1 MTETA
6 LDIGEV
12 VAHTGLAP
20 SALRFYEQRGL
31 IASTGRNGLRRTY
44 NADVLDRLALIG
56 CAREAGFGIAE
67 IARFLAAGP
76 RDQDLRDRMASKA
89 DELDILI
96 ARLTRMRAGLRHA
109 VECDHEPL
117 VACPEFKQTLNPQP
131 PLGAPAG
138 AAARAVKR

>member
-1 MTETA
+1 MTGTA

-31 IASTGRNGLRRTY
+31 IASSGRNGLRRTY
-44 NADVLDRLALIG
+44 DADVLDRLALIA

-67 IARFLAAGP
+67 IARFLSAGP
-76 RDQDLRDRMASKA
+76 DDGDLRDRMAVKVE
-89 DELDILI
+89 ELDVLI

-109 VECDHEPL
+109 VTCDHEPL
-117 VACPEFKQTLNPQP
+117 VACPEFKQTLNP
-131 PLGAPAG
+131 A
-138 AAARAVKR
+138 K

>member
-117 VACPEFKQTLNPQP
+117 VACPEFKQTLNEA
-131 PLGAPAG
+131 LLT
-138 AAARAVKR
+138 

>member
-1 MTETA
+1 MTEAT

-31 IASTGRNGLRRTY
+31 IASSGRNGLRRTY
-44 NADVLDRLALIG
+44 GADVLDRLALIA

-67 IARFLAAGP
+67 IARFLSAGP
-76 RDQDLRDRMASKA
+76 DDRDLRDRMAVKVE
-89 DELDILI
+89 ELDVLI

-109 VECDHEPL
+109 VNCDHEPL
-117 VACPEFKQTLNPQP
+117 VACPEFKQTLNP
-131 PLGAPAG
+131 GT
-138 AAARAVKR
+138 

>member
-44 NADVLDRLALIG
+44 DADVLDRLALIG

-76 RDQDLRDRMASKA
+76 RDQDLRDRMAAKA
-89 DELDILI
+89 DELDVLI
-96 ARLTRMRAGLRHA
+96 GRLTRMRAGLRHA

>member
-1 MTETA
+1 MTEAA

-31 IASTGRNGLRRTY
+31 IASSGRNGLRRTY
-44 NADVLDRLALIG
+44 DADVLDRLALIA

-67 IARFLAAGP
+67 IARFLGAGP
-76 RDQDLRDRMASKA
+76 DDRDLRERMAVKVE
-89 DELDILI
+89 ELDVLI

-109 VECDHEPL
+109 VRCDHEPL
-117 VACPEFKQTLNPQP
+117 VACPEFKQMLNP
-131 PLGAPAG
+131 A
-138 AAARAVKR
+138 K

>member
-44 NADVLDRLALIG
+44 DADVLDRLALIG

-76 RDQDLRDRMASKA
+76 KDQDLRDRMASKA
-89 DELDILI
+89 DELDVLI

-117 VACPEFKQTLNPQP
+117 VACPEFKQTLNEA
-131 PLGAPAG
+131 LLT
-138 AAARAVKR
+138 

>member
-1 MTETA
+1 MTEAT

-31 IASTGRNGLRRTY
+31 TASSGRNGLRRTY
-44 NADVLDRLALIG
+44 DADVLDRLALIA

-67 IARFLAAGP
+67 IARFLSAGP
-76 RDQDLRDRMASKA
+76 DDRDLRDRMAVKVE
-89 DELDILI
+89 ELDVLI

-109 VECDHEPL
+109 VHCDHEPL
-117 VACPEFKQTLNPQP
+117 VACPEFKQTLNP
-131 PLGAPAG
+131 A
-138 AAARAVKR
+138 K

>member
-1 MTETA
+1 MAETA

-31 IASTGRNGLRRTY
+31 IASSGRNGLRRTY
-44 NADVLDRLALIG
+44 HADVLDRLALIG

-76 RDQDLRDRMASKA
+76 GDEDLRDRMAAKA
-89 DELDILI
+89 DELDVLI
-96 ARLTRMRAGLRHA
+96 ARLTRMRSGLRHA

-117 VACPEFKQTLNPQP
+117 VACPEFKQTLN
-131 PLGAPAG
+131 AG
-138 AAARAVKR
+138 G

>member
-1 MTETA
+1 MTEAT

-31 IASTGRNGLRRTY
+31 IASSGRNGLRRTY
-44 NADVLDRLALIG
+44 DADVLDRLALIA

-67 IARFLAAGP
+67 IARFLSAGP
-76 RDQDLRDRMASKA
+76 DDRDLRDRMAVKVE
-89 DELDILI
+89 DLDVLI

-109 VECDHEPL
+109 VNCDHEPL
-117 VACPEFKQTLNPQP
+117 VACPEFKQTLNPTT
-131 PLGAPAG
+131 
-138 AAARAVKR
+138 

>member
-89 DELDILI
+89 DELDVLI

-117 VACPEFKQTLNPQP
+117 VACPEFKQTLNEA
-131 PLGAPAG
+131 LLT
-138 AAARAVKR
+138 